1 MDYSFYRNCYDT
13 RASVALSTFDAGSP
27 EAHAII
33 SLPEGTTL
41 RANEQ
46 IEHIRDAAEAVAS
59 SLADRL
65 GVRPVMARWFLSDA
79 ANQTPMVENFPA
91 GAAVSSVGQ
100 APLNQSKAA
109 LWIYFMGAEEVS
121 KTESGLIR
129 ASRPGYTHL
138 FAASR
143 NIPGFCSKTATA
155 AMLEDLNIALGD
167 MGSSLADACLR
178 TWFFVRDIDYHYR
191 GVVGG
196 RNEVF
201 ECLGLTPDTHFIA
214 STGIGACDG
223 NPGVTVRMDAW
234 AALGVDASQIT
245 YLQAPEYLNPTYQY
259 GVAFERAT
267 AIDYGDRRHLLISGT
282 ASIDNHGDIVAPGDI
297 VGQTHRM
304 LENVEALLTASG
316 MIWSDV
322 AHVIIY
328 LRDMADYST
337 VKAIFDNHFPEATS
351 APRIIVKAPVCRPG
365 WLIEMECMAVKASD
379 RPEYAPF

>member
-1 MDYSFYRNCYDT
+1 MDYSFYRNYSDT
-13 RASVALSTFDAGSP
+13 RASVALSTFNAGSP
-27 EAHAII
+27 EAHAVI

-41 RANEQ
+41 PAKEQ
-46 IEHIRDAAEAVAS
+46 IEHLRQAAEALAS

-65 GVRPVMARWFLSDA
+65 ALRPVMARWFLSDA
-79 ANQTPMVENFPA
+79 ANQTSMVEDFPA

-109 LWIYFMGAEEVS
+109 LWIYFMAAEEVI
-121 KTESGLIR
+121 KTESGLIKVT
-129 ASRPGYTHL
+129 RPGYTHL
-138 FAASR
+138 FAASTS
-143 NIPGFCSKTATA
+143 IPGFCSKTATA
-155 AMLEDLNIALGD
+155 AMLSDLNLALAD
-167 MGSSLADACLR
+167 MGTPLADACLR

-223 NPGVTVRMDAW
+223 NPAVTVRMDAW
-234 AALGVDASQIT
+234 AALGIDASQIT
-245 YLQAPEYLNPTYQY
+245 YIQAPEYLNPTYQY

-282 ASIDNHGDIVAPGDI
+282 ASIDNHGDIVAAGDI

-304 LENVEALLTASG
+304 LDNVEALLTAGG

-328 LRDMADYST
+328 LRDMADYSA
-337 VKAIFDNHFPEATS
+337 VKAIFDNRFPEATS
-351 APRIIVKAPVCRPG
+351 APRIIVNAPVCRPG
-365 WLIEMECMAVKASD
+365 WLIEMECMAVKVSD
-379 RPEYAPF
+379 RSEYAPF